1 MTALRR
7 ALTVP
12 TVIILEVLILV
23 FAPLL
28 LVVAVLVGVG
38 TGSSRP
44 VRSTALVVAYAGIE
58 LATLRR
64 LLRSEDRDWD
74 AVLRDVLARAYTVVQ
89 AILDVRL
96 VLEAGSATRE
106 QLSTASGLLVLAR
119 HCGPGDSLLIAW
131 LLVVHYHLRLRAVLK
146 SALRLEPTLDLASD
160 HLPLCFVG
168 HSGERA
174 RSRIHDLA
182 AAMSPG
188 DALLLFPEGANFT
201 WPRWR
206 RAVLTLS
213 ASGAH
218 GAARR
223 ARRRTYTLPPHRG
236 GATAALMASPAADVL
251 VLAHT
256 GLASDG
262 RGRPWWRL
270 PVHHRLLVRTT
281 LVPAATVPRDRE
293 TLAGWLDETWS
304 QVDSWVHSHAVD
316 QAMPAQLGQQPRSAG
331 SANVIGAEFLAD
343 GGFGQTLK

>member
-12 TVIILEVLILV
+12 TVITLEVLILV

-28 LVVAVLVGVG
+28 LVVAVLVGIG

-64 LLRSEDRDWD
+64 LLRCEDHDWD

-106 QLSTASGLLVLAR
+106 QLSTANGLLVLAR

-131 LLVVHYHLRLRAVLK
+131 LLVVHYRLRLRAVLK
-146 SALRLEPTLDLASD
+146 SALRLEPTLDMASD

-206 RAVLTLS
+206 RAVLALS

-262 RGRPWWRL
+262 RGRPWWQL

-281 LVPAATVPRDRE
+281 LAPAATVPRDRE
-293 TLAGWLDETWS
+293 MLAGWLDETWS

-316 QAMPAQLGQQPRSAG
+316 QAMPAQLGQ
-331 SANVIGAEFLAD
+331 
-343 GGFGQTLK
+343 

>member
-7 ALTVP
+7 VLTVP
-12 TVIILEVLILV
+12 TVIVLEVLILV

-28 LVVAVLVGVG
+28 LVAAALVAAG

-64 LLRSEDRDWD
+64 LLRREEHDWN
-74 AVLRDVLARAYTVVQ
+74 AVLRDVLVRAYAAVQ

-96 VLEAGSATRE
+96 VLEEGSASRE
-106 QLSTASGLLVLAR
+106 QLSTGNGLLVLAR
-119 HCGPGDSLLIAW
+119 HCGPGDSLFIAW
-131 LLVVHYHLRLRAVLK
+131 LLVVHYRLRLRAVLK
-146 SALRLEPTLDLASD
+146 SVLRLEPTLDMASD

-168 HSGERA
+168 HRGRRA
-174 RSRIHDLA
+174 RNRIHDLA

-188 DALLLFPEGANFT
+188 EALLLFPEGANFSL
-201 WPRWR
+201 PRWR
-206 RAVLTLS
+206 RAVLALS

-223 ARRRTYTLPPHRG
+223 ARQRTYTLPPHRG
-236 GATAALMASPAADVL
+236 GAAAALLGSPTADVL

-256 GLASDG
+256 GLAPDG

-270 PVHHRLLVRTT
+270 PVHHQLIVRTV
-281 LVPAATVPRDRE
+281 LAPAATVPRDRE
-293 TLAGWLDETWS
+293 TLATWLDETWS

-316 QAMPAQLGQQPRSAG
+316 QAIPGGGDGRWPTPAHTSTQWP
-331 SANVIGAEFLAD
+331 
-343 GGFGQTLK
+343 T